1 MMGISFGGCGITDKR
16 FGVVVFFLAVSMLTL
31 NSGNVLAQTGGT
43 GIVVGT
49 VTDPSGA
56 AVPEATVTLTDT
68 STLKIN
74 SGQKGVVLVGAS
86 RRHCPSRPKDRRT
99 G

>member
-1 MMGISFGGCGITDKR
+1 MARKR
-16 FGVVVFFLAVSMLTL
+16 FGVVVFFLAVAILAL
-31 NSGNVLAQTGGT
+31 NPGSVFAQTGGT

-56 AVPEATVTLTDT
+56 VPEATVTLTDT

-74 SGQKGVVLVGAS
+74 SSQKGVVLVGTS

>member
-1 MMGISFGGCGITDKR
+1 MTDKR

-86 RRHCPSRPKDRRT
+86 RRHFPSRPKDRRT